1 MIAASQ
7 RFDVFLAYSRQDRAA
22 AEPLIEALVRARFSV
37 WWDVESIPIG
47 ASFADYM
54 FEAASAACCVVVLW
68 SATSVQSR
76 WVLEEADMGRRRNA
90 LLPVLLEPVDIPL
103 PFRSIQAA
111 DLSRW
116 TGDPDFAGLRRL
128 LDAVRRFVD
137 SAPSD
142 ADQTRVYKESQ
153 LSAERRTEILFQ
165 QNLRSR
171 TRVEHVE
178 FEGTA
183 FYRSLAWNLQPG
195 INVLLG
201 RNGFGK
207 TYLLRG
213 LVALL
218 QYSDEA
224 ARDILGDG
232 AASLE
237 IVRDGREAGIRYAE
251 HFFDEQD
258 AVGRVPVLAIPD
270 TRFINRSVTTIAAV
284 QDRATDSS
292 DRADLA
298 RHGAWHFLEEQP
310 YENMIQTLLYGLC
323 LDGVEADGRFE
334 GEQFVLIRDV
344 VRELTDQ
351 SFAFDR
357 VAREGRNRFTLY
369 VQTEGSEGRALPIQK
384 ASQGTASVIALI
396 GLVYDFL
403 KSLRQEGM
411 PEVCKRTGIVI
422 IDEVDAHLHPVWQH
436 KLVAILRDR
445 FPAVQFILT
454 AHNPIVVAGCLED
467 EVSVLRKDP
476 QRGFTLVQFP
486 NDFIGWQTEDIYRK
500 VFEIES
506 PDASFAHFDALRP
519 FKGDLQAEGKALAD
533 QPTRND
539 DEEHRLELLEQQLL
553 YIDKVEQSRQARLS
567 QEELERENRML
578 HDRLQAQEAAQR
590 LAAQSAQELGSMRA
604 ALAEAGERVRSARL
618 QRAAL
623 LLLLAVL
630 VALVVLLAG
639 RN

>member
-1 MIAASQ
+1 VSVSRQ
-7 RFDVFLAYSRQDRAA
+7 RFDVFLAYSTEDRAA
-22 AEPLIEALVRARFSV
+22 AEPVIEVLKRSGFSV
-37 WWDVESIPIG
+37 WWDIESIPIG
-47 ASFADYM
+47 SDFADFM
-54 FEAASAACCVVVLW
+54 FEAVSAASCVVVLW
-68 SATSVQSR
+68 STSSVQSE
-76 WVLEEADMGRRRNA
+76 WVLREADMGRRRA
-90 LLPVLLEPVDIPL
+90 VLLPVLLKPVTIP
-103 PFRSIQAA
+103 PAFQSIQTA
-111 DLSRW
+111 DLTGW
-116 TGDPDFAGLRRL
+116 TGDLEFAGLKRL
-128 LDAVRRFVD
+128 LDAVRLFVGT
-137 SAPSD
+137 APSD
-142 ADQTRVYKESQ
+142 ADRTRFYKESQ
-153 LSAERRTEILFQ
+153 LDAERRAETLLR

-171 TRVEHVE
+171 TRVEHLE
-178 FEGTA
+178 LGDTA
-183 FYRSLAWNLQPG
+183 FYQSLAWNLQPG
-195 INVLLG
+195 MNVLLG

-232 AASLE
+232 SASLE
-237 IVRDGREAGIRYAE
+237 IVRDGHEAGIRYAD
-251 HFFDEQD
+251 HFFDEHD
-258 AVGRVPVLAIPD
+258 AVGRVPVLAVPD
-270 TRFINRSVTTIAAV
+270 TRFVNRSVTTIGAV
-284 QDRATDSS
+284 QDRATGGD

-323 LDGVEADGRFE
+323 LDAVEADGRFE
-334 GEQFVLIRDV
+334 GAQFVLIRDV
-344 VRELTDQ
+344 VRELTDS

-384 ASQGTASVIALI
+384 ASQGTASVIALV
-396 GLVYDFL
+396 GLIYDFL
-403 KSLRQEGM
+403 KSLRQDGA

-445 FPAVQFILT
+445 FPAVQFIVT

-506 PDASFAHFDALRP
+506 PDASFAHYDALRP
-519 FKGDLQAEGKALAD
+519 FKGEMQAEGKALAEK
-533 QPTRND
+533 PTRND
-539 DEEHRLELLEQQLL
+539 DEEHRLELIEQQLL
-553 YIDKVEQSRQARLS
+553 YIDKVEQSRQSRLS

-578 HDRLQAQEAAQR
+578 LDRLQSQDAAQR
-590 LAAQSAQELGSMRA
+590 LTAQSAQDLGSMRA
-604 ALAEAGERVRSARL
+604 ALAEATSRARSAR
-618 QRAAL
+618 RYAAMML
-623 LLLLAVL
+623 LVALL
-630 VALVVLLAG
+630 VALVGWLAG
-639 RN
+639 HS